1 MLGGQSCGGSPTTWA
16 GEWINAGASLD
27 ASDESRGFS
36 KRQLF
41 WLVAVYRDLLKYRR
55 MIELPRQD
63 PCEICETL
71 AGRSTVPVLAESELT
86 ITVVNPWQF
95 EAGQCCVV
103 TRRHVATLL
112 ELTDQEGTAVI
123 KAARDVAQALLASYQ
138 PLGIL
143 TFQNNGVYS
152 GQEVPHYHFHVVP
165 RQPGSDWGIGPP
177 QLHKFPDAGRVAGAT
192 SDPASEAERRRRA
205 RVDAEALH
213 NTAAQIRTNMPRA
226 DRIR

>member
-1 MLGGQSCGGSPTTWA
+1 
-16 GEWINAGASLD
+16 
-27 ASDESRGFS
+27 
-36 KRQLF
+36 
-41 WLVAVYRDLLKYRR
+41 

-71 AGRSTVPVLAESELT
+71 AGRSTVPVIAESELT
-86 ITVVNPWQF
+86 ITVVTPVQF
-95 EAGQCCVV
+95 EVGQCCVV

-112 ELTDQEGTAVI
+112 ELTDDEGAAVI
-123 KAARDVAQALLASYQ
+123 KAAREVAQALLTTYA

-177 QLHKFPDAGRVAGAT
+177 QLHKFPDAGRAAGT
-192 SDPASEAERRRRA
+192 MRDPASDHERRQRA
-205 RVDAEALH
+205 RVDSETLRK
-213 NTAAQIRTNMPRA
+213 TAAQIRRNMPA
-226 DRIR
+226 

>member
-1 MLGGQSCGGSPTTWA
+1 
-16 GEWINAGASLD
+16 
-27 ASDESRGFS
+27 
-36 KRQLF
+36 
-41 WLVAVYRDLLKYRR
+41 

-71 AGRSTVPVLAESELT
+71 AGRSTVPVLAQSELT
-86 ITVVNPWQF
+86 ISVVTPVQF
-95 EAGQCCVV
+95 EVGQCCVV

-112 ELTDQEGTAVI
+112 DLTDQEGAAVL
-123 KAARDVAQALLASYQ
+123 KAAREVAHALVATYK

-177 QLHKFPDAGRVAGAT
+177 QLHKFPDAGRAAGT
-192 SDPASEAERRRRA
+192 MSDSASDHERRLRA
-205 RVDAEALH
+205 RVDSETLRK
-213 NTAAQIRTNMPRA
+213 TAAQIRRNMPA
-226 DRIR
+226 